1 MGAELNNIP
10 QLDGWVNLT
19 EAAEMLGITR
29 QHAFKKAR
37 QANDGHPSGWKTI
50 RRVGS
55 KPMYVISTGEIADL
69 QTNSSDR
76 TDLVAGTLSRADREL
91 WLGNHRMKSEEWT
104 DEAILMAM
112 GSGMA

>member
-10 QLDGWVNLT
+10 QLEGWVNLT

-37 QANDGHPSGWKTI
+37 QANEGHPSGWITV

-55 KPMYVISTGEIADL
+55 KPMYVISTAEIADL
-69 QTNSSDR
+69 QAARADK
-76 TDLVAGTLSRADREL
+76 TDLLLGTLSRADREL
-91 WLGNHRMKSEEWT
+91 RLKNHRMPEST
-104 DEAILMAM
+104 PDDEILMAM
-112 GSGMA
+112 GAGIN